1 MVELNRSWQVTGPLS
16 GRVVVTDE
24 DGRPRLRR
32 SGHAAARDTRTGLE
46 TANARLILHRTA
58 VFETTAVPPAYR
70 EQFTDLDDAPVRT
83 WAVDTDLGQAQ
94 TSDLRRA
101 VIGRRHAALAV
112 LAEVTGMQVVTIEF
126 EPEGA
131 LITGT
136 GAGGIR
142 DVGIELHGTYGWPVL
157 TASTIK
163 GVAHAY
169 ARDVRA
175 MPSTALEHFFGA
187 PRPGVPGTAAQGS
200 VMFYDALP
208 GADGVTIAEHVLTPH
223 ARDYHTGHGTQDQ
236 RPPPAEYLN
245 PVPIPFLA
253 IEKGTFVVHLL
264 ALQADTNEVADLVT
278 AAVGDIGVGAK
289 TAAGYGYLIAAPSG
303 IRQRSAQ
310 QQEQSR

>member
-1 MVELNRSWQVTGPLS
+1 
-16 GRVVVTDE
+16 
-24 DGRPRLRR
+24 
-32 SGHAAARDTRTGLE
+32 
-46 TANARLILHRTA
+46 
-58 VFETTAVPPAYR
+58 
-70 EQFTDLDDAPVRT
+70 
-83 WAVDTDLGQAQ
+83 
-94 TSDLRRA
+94 
-101 VIGRRHAALAV
+101 
-112 LAEVTGMQVVTIEF
+112 
-126 EPEGA
+126 
-131 LITGT
+131 
-136 GAGGIR
+136 
-142 DVGIELHGTYGWPVL
+142 
-157 TASTIK
+157 
-163 GVAHAY
+163 
-169 ARDVRA
+169 
-175 MPSTALEHFFGA
+175 MPSTALEHIFGA
-187 PRPGVPGTAAQGS
+187 PRPGVQGTAAQGS